1 MIFVTGGT
9 GMLGS
14 YLLLEL
20 LKKGKKVRAS
30 KRINS
35 SLKIT
40 KRIFQVFSNQSE
52 VLFAKIEWVDVDL
65 FNQEAIEEQLVNVS
79 EIYHCAAQINNL
91 SNNKEL
97 QIFNNIEIT
106 KTLSMQPSTKVCL
119 NFVM

>member
-52 VLFAKIEWVDVDL
+52 ALFAKA
-65 FNQEAIEEQLVNVS
+65 NG
-79 EIYHCAAQINNL
+79 
-91 SNNKEL
+91 
-97 QIFNNIEIT
+97 
-106 KTLSMQPSTKVCL
+106 
-119 NFVM
+119 